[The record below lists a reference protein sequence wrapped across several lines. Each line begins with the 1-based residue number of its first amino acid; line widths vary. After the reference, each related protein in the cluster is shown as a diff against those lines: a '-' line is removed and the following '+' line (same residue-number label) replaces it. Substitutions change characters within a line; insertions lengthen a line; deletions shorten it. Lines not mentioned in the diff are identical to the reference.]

1 MSGLWIFVLL
11 KRGGKSTYLGGDGMY
26 NYFSELDCP
35 DDFKIYLKKSSFES
49 QEKRIVSNVFLE
61 DTFFHKYVGVF
72 QKLSLLDLLFHGLR
86 EELTFMCPYLMEEEY
101 LHFCDFFQYKENH
114 FTSLQEDSSF
124 FISNVSDLK
133 YLLSE
138 YFDCC
143 EYLIKI
149 FPQFQEI
156 LMDTKKEIKTMGE
169 DLEKKMEILLP
180 SDGNG
185 VIFTCKNA
193 WFLTPSGY
201 LYNTGGKDGHKNGN
215 LVYPFSKIYDSLLQN
230 ENVSA
235 VFNKRQIQKILE
247 RGYVTSREFRNFANL
262 VYSLPTI
269 LTPEVEH
276 DIMRYQNI
284 MKLPFLEYEQLVQKE
299 DFSFPTPERSYQ
311 SNIIK
316 LVVGHLAA
324 EEDLFHSFQKV
335 NASKRK
341 KDIIQKIYT
350 FSNQDFS
357 DILVRY
363 SGFHK
368 VESCEKKI
376 TTSSLYGIE
385 EFQNYLN
392 QGWSLYIIPKIVY
405 DDKLDDV
412 QEMDFSSYFID
423 RHFDKVLSN
432 YEGKGKILIRGK
444 NV

>member
-1 MSGLWIFVLL
+1 
-11 KRGGKSTYLGGDGMY
+11 MY
-26 NYFSELDCP
+26 TYFSELDCP
-35 DDFKIYLKKSSFES
+35 ENFKLYLKKNSFGNQKKS
-49 QEKRIVSNVFLE
+49 IVSNVFLE
-61 DTFFHKYVGVF
+61 DTFFHKYDDVF
-72 QKLSLLDLLFHGLR
+72 QRLSFLDLLFHGLR
-86 EELTFMCPYLMEEEY
+86 EEFVFMSPYLSKDEY
-101 LHFCDFFQYKENH
+101 LHFYDFFQYKEDY
-114 FTSLQEDSSF
+114 FTLLQEDSSF
-124 FISNVSDLK
+124 VISNVSDLK

-143 EYLIKI
+143 EAFIEI
-149 FPQFQEI
+149 FPQFEEV
-156 LMDTKKEIKTMGE
+156 LMDTQKKIQVMQKE
-169 DLEKKMEILLP
+169 LEKRTEIILP
-180 SDGNG
+180 AESDG

-201 LYNTGGKDGHKNGN
+201 LYNTGGEDGHKNGN
-215 LVYPFSKIYDSLLQN
+215 LVYPFSKIYNSLLQN
-230 ENVSA
+230 KEISD
-235 VFNKRQIQKILE
+235 VFHHKQIKKIIE
-247 RGYVTSREFRNFANL
+247 RGYVTSGEFQNYANL

-269 LTPEVEH
+269 LTPEVEY
-276 DIMRYQNI
+276 DIMRFQNI
-284 MKLPFLEYEQLVQKE
+284 LKLSDLEQEQLVQKE
-299 DFSFPTPERSYQ
+299 DFSFPAPERSYQ

-324 EEDLFHSFQKV
+324 EEDLFHSFQRV
-335 NASKRK
+335 NDSPRK

-350 FSNQDFS
+350 LSNQDFS

-392 QGWSLYIIPKIVY
+392 HGWSLYIIPKIVY
-405 DDKLDDV
+405 DAKLDDV
-412 QEMDFSSYFID
+412 KEMDFSSYFID
-423 RHFDKVLSN
+423 CHFDKELSN